1 MTINVKKAIKLIIA
15 DKNGLSN
22 LRKQTHPLMIQIN
35 ERISSL
41 IRDNIL
47 ININGSFNDVYIH
60 REALPDGEKLT
71 TSNFMKEFMSDI
83 FSPYEK
89 SKVTTQLRMFTAG
102 QLRKYKGYK
111 KRNGG
116 ELPTF
121 IAVRSDNLV
130 MGDGF
135 FEFYKNKINGKLK
148 VKNLDGTKSIVRY
161 RKSSKCKG
169 IQRNAL
175 KYIEHVDTEKKFG
188 GTIVFGNEGQPDRIV
203 ASVDVPFEFDYYP

>member
-111 KRNGG
+111 KRNKGK
-116 ELPTF
+116 LPNF

-135 FEFYKNKINGKLK
+135 FEFYKNKITTPTGFEPARAEPNRFL
-148 VKNLDGTKSIVRY
+148 VDLLNHSDTVSMMLY
-161 RKSSKCKG
+161 PG
-169 IQRNAL
+169 IEPGSPRPQRRV
-175 KYIEHVDTEKKFG
+175 IT
-188 GTIVFGNEGQPDRIV
+188 TIPIQP
-203 ASVDVPFEFDYYP
+203 F